1 MKGVVRL
8 SRPKKGA
15 ATRLYPVYGRILC
28 SLSARGANCTAGVCA
43 NGRLRPVPLCWLGRG
58 LAGRG
63 EAALLATIVLATGVD
78 AYGRRPNDPF
88 AERNVARFILLLL
101 LLDAL
106 VQAGFDVTLAQG
118 GRIRSLLVRWLHLA
132 AFGLWFGGAVWNI
145 FITVPAA
152 RGIVSLPVVVAASQQ
167 LERFRLAVRLILPT
181 IIVTGFIQAYRY
193 VGSNLNVL
201 TASTFGWLILVKILL
216 IGVLIIVFLTC
227 LMWRACSPIS
237 GMCKLDDLYAKEHE

>member
-118 GRIRSLLVRWLHLA
+118 GRIPAGSLAAPGCLWPLVWRRGVEHLHHRTGGARHCLVTGRCRRQPAAGAVSAGGPTHFTDDHRHRLYSGIPVCWVQSQCLDCLDFWLVDSGQNFVNRRSHHCLSDLPDVASLLPHLRH
-132 AFGLWFGGAVWNI
+132 V
-145 FITVPAA
+145 
-152 RGIVSLPVVVAASQQ
+152 
-167 LERFRLAVRLILPT
+167 
-181 IIVTGFIQAYRY
+181 
-193 VGSNLNVL
+193 
-201 TASTFGWLILVKILL
+201 
-216 IGVLIIVFLTC
+216 
-227 LMWRACSPIS
+227 
-237 GMCKLDDLYAKEHE
+237 